1 MLRDP
6 EQSREVRLVGEAA
19 LGDDLIQRPIGRRHE
34 ASTTPISG
42 GRSPRRS
49 STSTTRCNRSGQSC
63 ARLLAAAG
71 TGLAAYSIEAAQLP
85 VPRPAQIW
93 LAYGAPASSPSASV
107 RGGQMNMRL
116 LGNSFYTN
124 ANWDKPLRRKS
135 VPGPEIPGGQVKV
148 LHSWPG
154 QIPPVDAR
162 GRMMF
167 TRSRCAWQPALRL
180 L

>member
-6 EQSREVRLVGEAA
+6 KQSCEMRLVGEAA
-19 LGDDLIQRPIGRRHE
+19 LGDDLIQRRIGRRHE
-34 ASTTPISG
+34 ALRPLQSAADGRLAGRARRLPAATFWTALSAPASGHGPSCIFDRSRSTT
-42 GRSPRRS
+42 
-49 STSTTRCNRSGQSC
+49 
-63 ARLLAAAG
+63 
-71 TGLAAYSIEAAQLP
+71 

-93 LAYGAPASSPSASV
+93 LAYRAPPSSPCASV